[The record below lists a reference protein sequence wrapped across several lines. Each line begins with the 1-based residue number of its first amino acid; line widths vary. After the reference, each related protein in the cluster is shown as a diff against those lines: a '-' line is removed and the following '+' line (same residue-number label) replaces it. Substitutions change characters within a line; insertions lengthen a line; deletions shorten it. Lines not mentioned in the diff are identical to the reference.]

1 MTQVAAVV
9 EDDAGYRA
17 SLTTLLARTPGTS
30 VAAGFRTGEDFLAG
44 LATPAAS
51 AWTLAL
57 MDIELPGMN
66 GIETLRRA
74 RGKRADL
81 AIVMLTAFED
91 AALIV
96 EAICAGADG
105 YLLKRTSARELVA
118 QLAVITEGGAPLT
131 AGVARTLLDV
141 VRDGRGVA
149 PADLPPLTDRE
160 REVLMGLV
168 RGGSYKIIAAD
179 LGIGVETV
187 RTHIKALYRKLQVSN
202 VAAAVSRAVRAGLG
216 PTR

>member
-17 SLTTLLARTPGTS
+17 SLTTLLARTPGTR
-30 VAAGFRTGEDFLAG
+30 VAAAFRTGEELLDA
-44 LATPAAS
+44 LATPAAA
-51 AWTLAL
+51 AWTLVL
-57 MDIELPGMN
+57 MDIELPGMS
-66 GIETLRRA
+66 GIEALRRA
-74 RGKRADL
+74 RARRADL
-81 AIVMLTAFED
+81 AVVMLTAFED
-91 AALIV
+91 PALIV

-105 YLLKRTSARELVA
+105 YLLKRTSPRELIA

-141 VRDGRGVA
+141 VRDRAVP
-149 PADLPPLTDRE
+149 PADLPPLTSRE
-160 REVLMGLV
+160 REVLVGLV

-202 VAAAVSRAVRAGLG
+202 VAAAVSRAVKAGLG
-216 PTR
+216 SSR